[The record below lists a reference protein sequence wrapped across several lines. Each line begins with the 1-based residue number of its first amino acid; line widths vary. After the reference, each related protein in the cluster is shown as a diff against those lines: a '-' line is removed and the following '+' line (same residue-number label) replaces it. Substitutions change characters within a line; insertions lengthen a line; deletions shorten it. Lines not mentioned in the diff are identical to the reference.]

1 MSSPA
6 ANPSTRPTP
15 RARVLAVCGTRPEA
29 IKLVALVRALR
40 AHGAPG
46 CALANSGQHAAMV
59 ARTLDHLD
67 CPADLTLPQVAAPS
81 LSAAVRALRAQLLAA
96 VRAHEAELVLVQGDT
111 SSAYAGALAAVDAGV
126 PLAHLEAG
134 LRSGHPYRP
143 FPEELFRRRIARLA
157 SLHLAPTAAAA
168 RNLLDEG
175 HAPSRV
181 RRVGNTVIDLLRET
195 VEGPAMA
202 LDFLPPTPRLVTLTL
217 HRREN
222 YGHGLDL
229 VCAAVLQLL
238 AAQPDLGVVCP
249 VHPNPAV
256 GARIRRWLSGH
267 PRIVLTAPLDYR
279 PFIALLARSALA
291 ITDSG
296 GIQEEAPYLGTPVLV
311 VRENTERPE
320 AVALGAATLVPLKP
334 ERIVGEAARWLAA
347 PRPRA
352 LAFDA
357 DAPFGDGRAAQR
369 CVAAIAATLD
379 AIRPA
384 AALHAPF
391 VPAAAP

>member
-1 MSSPA
+1 MSSIA
-6 ANPSTRPTP
+6 AHSRTRPSP
-15 RARVLAVCGTRPEA
+15 RCGVLAVCGTRPEA
-29 IKLVALVRALR
+29 IKLVSLVRALR
-40 AHGAPG
+40 EDGAPG
-46 CALANSGQHAAMV
+46 CVLVNSGQHVAMV
-59 ARTLDHLD
+59 HKTLEHLN
-67 CPADLTLPQVAAPS
+67 CSADVALPQIAAPS
-81 LSAAVRALRAQLLAA
+81 LSAAVRALRTQLLSTI
-96 VRAHEAELVLVQGDT
+96 RAQGAQLVLVQGDT
-111 SSAYAGALAAVDAGV
+111 SSAYAGALAAVEAGV

-168 RNLLDEG
+168 QNLFDEG
-175 HAPSRV
+175 FASAQV
-181 RRVGNTVIDLLRET
+181 QRVGNTVIDLLRET
-195 VEGPAMA
+195 IQSPAVP
-202 LDFLPPTPRLVTLTL
+202 LDFLPATQRLVTLTL

-229 VCAAVLQLL
+229 VCEAVLHLL
-238 AAQPDLGVVCP
+238 DAHPDLGVVCP

-256 GARIRRWLSGH
+256 GSRIRRWLSDH

-279 PFIALLARSALA
+279 PFIALLARSSLA

-320 AVALGAATLVPLKP
+320 AVALGTATLVPPKP
-334 ERIVGEAARWLAA
+334 ERIVGQANRLLTA

-357 DAPFGDGRAAQR
+357 AAPFGDGRAAQR
-369 CVAAIAATLD
+369 CVELITSTL
-379 AIRPA
+379 RSLPPH
-384 AALHAPF
+384 AALHTPA
-391 VPAAAP
+391 VPDAAP

>member
-1 MSSPA
+1 
-6 ANPSTRPTP
+6 
-15 RARVLAVCGTRPEA
+15 VLAVCGTRPEA
-29 IKLVALVRALR
+29 IKLVSLVQALR
-40 AHGAPG
+40 AEGAPG
-46 CALANSGQHAAMV
+46 CVLVNSGQHVAMV
-59 ARTLDHLD
+59 SKTLEHLG
-67 CPADLTLPQVAAPS
+67 CAADVELPQIAAPS
-81 LSAAVRALRAQLLAA
+81 LSAAVRTLRAQLLATI
-96 VRAHEAELVLVQGDT
+96 RANDAQMVLVQGDT
-111 SSAYAGALAAVDAGV
+111 SSAYAGALAAVEAGV

-157 SLHLAPTAAAA
+157 CLHLAPTTAAAQ
-168 RNLLDEG
+168 NLLAEG
-175 HAPSRV
+175 CAAAQV
-181 RRVGNTVIDLLRET
+181 QRVGNTVIDLLRET
-195 VEGPAMA
+195 IQAPAA
-202 LDFLPPTPRLVTLTL
+202 DLDFLPPTQRLVTLTL

-229 VCAAVLQLL
+229 VCEAVLHLL
-238 AAQPDLGVVCP
+238 DAHPELGVVCP

-256 GARIRRWLSGH
+256 GSRIRRWLSDH

-279 PFIALLARSALA
+279 PFIALLARSSLA

-320 AVALGAATLVPLKP
+320 AVALGTATLVPPKP
-334 ERIVGEAARWLAA
+334 ERIVGQANRLLTM

-352 LAFDA
+352 LAFDD

-369 CVAAIAATLD
+369 CVAHIAATLQSMS
-379 AIRPA
+379 PA
-384 AALHAPF
+384 AALDTPL
-391 VPAAAP
+391 VPCAAS